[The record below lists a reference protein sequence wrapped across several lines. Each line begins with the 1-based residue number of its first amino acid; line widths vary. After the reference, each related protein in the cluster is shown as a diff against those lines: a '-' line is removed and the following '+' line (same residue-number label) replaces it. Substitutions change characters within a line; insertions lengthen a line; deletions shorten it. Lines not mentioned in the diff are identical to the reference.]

1 MLGRER
7 RPWDRERAASFF
19 SNCKAGGGGGWGVG
33 GVKYLEH
40 HLCTKQP
47 VPS

>member
-19 SNCKAGGGGGWGVG
+19 SSCKAGVGGGGG